1 MRTIGRILVI
11 LLAAVAVAG
20 ATAILVDNRLLGA
33 QGPGEWGEGLETA
46 EFEGRQRPE
55 GDFDHGE
62 RGEHEGG
69 RDGQAGSLLAGL
81 IRNLGIVALIVSG
94 VVLGQWLW
102 SRLSGRGS
110 PRKAALAAEKIPE
123 DEYL

>member
-11 LLAAVAVAG
+11 LLAAVAIAG
-20 ATAILVDNRLLGA
+20 ATAILVDNGLLAALGS
-33 QGPGEWGEGLETA
+33 GERGEGLETA
-46 EFEGRQRPE
+46 EFEGRQRPK

-69 RDGQAGSLLAGL
+69 GDGQAGALLAGL
-81 IRNLGIVALIVSG
+81 VRNLGVIALIVSG

-102 SRLSGRGS
+102 PRLSSRGS
-110 PRKAALAAEKIPE
+110 PRKAALAAEKRPE